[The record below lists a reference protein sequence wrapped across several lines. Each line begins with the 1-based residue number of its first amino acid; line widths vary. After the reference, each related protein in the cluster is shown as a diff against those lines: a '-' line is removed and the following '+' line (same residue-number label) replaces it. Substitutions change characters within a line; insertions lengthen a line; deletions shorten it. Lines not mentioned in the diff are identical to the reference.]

1 MSISLTKLF
10 DCPFDYFKLGN
21 YWVFLVADAVNDFNA
36 QPKPSLLKEMVAIDC
51 MLVFRL
57 NDFGGWHFPFA
68 SVILSVMMVLPQTN
82 MRAHFTYK

>member
-21 YWVFLVADAVNDFNA
+21 YWGFLVADAVNDLNE
-36 QPKPSLLKEMVAIDC
+36 QPKPSLLKAMVAIDC

-57 NDFGGWHFPFA
+57 NDFWGGGIFH
-68 SVILSVMMVLPQTN
+68 LHL
-82 MRAHFTYK
+82 